1 MTTVSDVEL
10 SNNFPLP
17 ELKAIGDA
25 IARNLQLHSEEEL
38 LGQAVLSKVQAL
50 ISRKQVTSEDVI
62 RIALV
67 CDALRVLEEAIL
79 ADDRVSDVEA
89 TYALALVRDAAKRL
103 ATFRAYYAQH
113 AEIGASGLRSFL
125 VEHRADKQM
134 FGGACPETRWLGLE
148 ISRQVGKTTGDR
160 DPLDRYE
167 ELMVRLCSEVIALEP
182 GQSSEASRA
191 RLDERLGLLPQ
202 LLRSKQEAERFI
214 DPRVR
219 TFCSPDSPD
228 VFTAVEHATQVWT
241 RDAFDV
247 DSVHQAPRVV
257 FSRLLSRASEQK
269 DSGSGRVM
277 LIQGDSGS
285 GKTHLMRVFRN
296 QVHTERRGY
305 AGYMQLTGSPSD
317 FGRYVL
323 GRMIDSLEKPYDL
336 PEVPESGLLSLS
348 DTLLLAEGISAAQR
362 GQLQEGE
369 LPEDD
374 MCRLVFKLADL
385 VVNEPRFASLDL
397 DLVRALLFLQRR
409 EPRYHQRVVKYLRG
423 EPLSRFE
430 SELLGELAPRSDTAL
445 QLMAAIGN
453 LIACVDG
460 GALVVLL
467 DQLEDIYHQQA
478 AKEQFVRLMDI
489 VRQVADLIPNALVV
503 VSCLTDLYLELR
515 GHLTQSVLDRIERD
529 PEPQRLSASRSLP
542 ELDAIVERRLS
553 YLYES
558 KGVRHRAEEP
568 HFPIARALLDNQ
580 SGKRLRDALSALQTY
595 RRNCIAADKL
605 VAWNTPLV
613 TVAPP
618 EPSIPEPVADLTRQ
632 WQQFV
637 EGATE
642 VPSEEAQLELLSA
655 IFDKVAK
662 EPPQGVSLGV
672 VRLADALQ
680 IDVPDRGEGSAKI
693 YVSFANQTSRGG
705 KLAKHVDAVNRAA
718 SKSSRTPVLVRAAEF
733 GGAPGTAL
741 AKHLGSFAKAGG
753 RRVVVDQEGWRRL
766 LAFQRFSAEHAKEP
780 SWSEWV
786 RAERPLLKEDCVR
799 AVLGYPSGGEIVFVG
814 GHVPIRPSAKP
825 IVAVPPKPEPVL
837 PVISVSADSGNSN
850 AALRIGT
857 TLSVKQDPVHL
868 ELGQLKR
875 HCAFLGASGSGK
887 TSLALSVIEQAAQRG
902 IGAILLDRKGDLA
915 AFADP
920 QCWDHV
926 DPDPEREKL
935 KRTLRER
942 LHVRLFTPGNSSG
955 RALGIRAV
963 PPGLNLLPPQERSQ
977 LARFAAQGLGTMM
990 GYKTTNVDQAYVA
1003 VLAKTI
1009 EVIGQLSRESDIG
1022 LRDMIGL
1029 LADEDPSLVNELG
1042 YLDLKVCRRV
1052 VNHLEVL
1059 RINHQQLLEHND
1071 TPLSAELLLGRDGS
1085 VPKGK
1090 VPLTIISTK
1099 FLGGT
1104 QPVDFWVSQLLV
1116 ELSRWS
1122 SRSPSS
1128 QLQALLFLDE
1138 ADAYLPAT
1146 SKPATKE
1153 PLQDL
1158 LKRARSAGLGV
1169 MLATQSPGDL
1179 DYKARDNIGTWWIG
1193 RIGSPTA
1200 IEKMKPLLS
1209 ECRTDVSASL
1219 ATSSLGEFFQ
1229 VSDGQVLRMRSQRS
1243 LMETTQLNEERIL
1256 SLARGQIAET
1266 KVVA

>member
-1 MTTVSDVEL
+1 MTSLTEVEL
-10 SNNFPLP
+10 KNDFPLP
-17 ELKAIGDA
+17 ELAAIGDA
-25 IARNLQLHSEEEL
+25 IAGNLQLHSEEEL
-38 LGQAVLSKVQAL
+38 LGQPILSRVQAL
-50 ISRKQVTSEDVI
+50 IARKQVTSEDVI

-79 ADDRVSDVEA
+79 ADDRVSDLEA
-89 TYALALVRDAAKRL
+89 TYALALVRDAARRL

-134 FGGACPETRWLGLE
+134 FGGASPDTRWLGLE
-148 ISRQVGKTTGDR
+148 IARQVGKTTGDR

-167 ELMVRLCSEVIALEP
+167 ELMVRLCSEVVALEP
-182 GQSSEASRA
+182 GQSVEASHA
-191 RLDERLGLLPQ
+191 RLEERIGLLPL
-202 LLRSKQEAERFI
+202 LLRAKQEAERYV
-214 DPRVR
+214 DPRIR
-219 TFCSPDSPD
+219 AFCSPDSPE
-228 VFTAVEHATQVWT
+228 VFTAVEHATQVWI
-241 RDAFDV
+241 RDTFDV
-247 DSVHQAPRVV
+247 ENVHQAPRTV
-257 FSRLLSRASEQK
+257 FSRLLSRAAEQS
-269 DSGSGRVM
+269 DAGSGRVM
-277 LIQGDSGS
+277 LVQGDSGS

-296 QVHTERRGY
+296 QVHSQRLGY
-305 AGYMQLTGSPSD
+305 AGYMQLTGSPND

-323 GRMIDSLEKPYDL
+323 GRMIDSLEKPYDM
-336 PEVPESGLLSLS
+336 PEVPESGLMSLS

-362 GQLQEGE
+362 GQLQEGDM
-369 LPEDD
+369 PEDD
-374 MCRLVFKLADL
+374 MCRLVFKLAD
-385 VVNEPRFASLDL
+385 VVVSEPRFSRLDL

-430 SELLGELAPRSDTAL
+430 AELLGDLAPRADTAL
-445 QLMAAIGN
+445 QLMAAIGK
-453 LIACVDG
+453 LVASVDG

-489 VRQVADLIPNALVV
+489 VRQIADLIPNALVV

-529 PEPQRLSASRSLP
+529 PEPQRLTASRSLT
-542 ELDAIVERRLS
+542 ELEAIVERRLG
-553 YLYES
+553 YLYETM
-558 KGVRHRAEEP
+558 GVRHRAEEP
-568 HFPIARALLDNQ
+568 HFPLSRTLLENQ
-580 SGKRLRDALSALQTY
+580 SGKRLRDALSALQAY
-595 RRNCIAADKL
+595 RRDCIAADKL
-605 VAWNTPLV
+605 LDWNSTTA

-618 EPSIPEPVADLTRQ
+618 ALSAPPVADLTRR
-632 WQQFV
+632 WQQFA
-637 EGATE
+637 EAASE
-642 VPSEEAQLELLSA
+642 VPDEDAQLELLAS
-655 IFDKVAK
+655 ILIKVAK
-662 EPPQGVSLGV
+662 EPPQGIAMAV
-672 VRLADALQ
+672 VRQAEALHL
-680 IDVPDRGEGSAKI
+680 DVPDRGEGPAQI
-693 YVSFANQTSRGG
+693 YLSIANQTSRGG
-705 KLAKHVDAVNRAA
+705 KLGKQIDAVNRAA
-718 SKSSRTPVLVRAAEF
+718 SKCSRTPVLIRSSEF
-733 GGAPGTAL
+733 GGTPGTAL

-766 LAFQRFSAEHAKEP
+766 LAFERFSAQHAKEP
-780 SWSEWV
+780 GWSDWV
-786 RAERPLLKEDCVR
+786 RAEQPLLQEDCVR
-799 AVLGYPSGGEIVFVG
+799 AVLGYPLGVELTFISSATLKPSSKPVV
-814 GHVPIRPSAKP
+814 VARPSPQNIALAP
-825 IVAVPPKPEPVL
+825 VRMEP
-837 PVISVSADSGNSN
+837 SSENTN
-850 AALRIGT
+850 ATAMRIGT
-857 TLSVKQDPVHL
+857 TLSVKQDPVQL
-868 ELGQLKR
+868 ELAQLKR

-887 TSLALSVIEQAAQRG
+887 TSLALSVIEQAAERG

-920 QCWDHV
+920 HCWEQV
-926 DPDPEREKL
+926 DPDPQREKL
-935 KRTLRER
+935 KRALRDR
-942 LHVRLFTPGNSSG
+942 LHVRLYTPGNAHGMS
-955 RALGIRAV
+955 LGIRAV
-963 PPGLNLLPPQERSQ
+963 PPGLGALPPQERSQ

-990 GYKTTNVDQAYVA
+990 GYKNTNVDQAYVA
-1003 VLAKTI
+1003 ILAKTI
-1009 EVIGQLSRESDIG
+1009 EVIGQLSRDTDIG
-1022 LRDMIGL
+1022 LRDLIGL

-1042 YLDLKVCRRV
+1042 HLDLKLCKKV

-1071 TPLSAELLLGRDGS
+1071 TPLSADLLLGRDGS
-1085 VPKGK
+1085 VLKGK

-1099 FLGGT
+1099 FLGGA

-1116 ELSRWS
+1116 ELSRWC

-1128 QLQALLFLDE
+1128 VLQALLFLDE

-1229 VSDGQVLRMRSQRS
+1229 VCDGQVLRMRSQRS
-1243 LMETTQLNEERIL
+1243 LMDTTQLNEDRIL
-1256 SLARGQIAET
+1256 SLARAQNPEN
-1266 KVVA
+1266 KVA